1 MAPEESSAPPSPE
14 RAEFLARVAGGLA
27 HEIKNPLS
35 TMAINLALLEEEFLR
50 SAKARDPENAQ
61 PNAREQRYLKRVGT
75 LQREVR
81 RLENIVED
89 FLRYARGGV
98 VNRRPE
104 DFCALIREVLEFVE
118 PEDQS
123 QGIRHHVELPS
134 ALPLVRIDAAAM
146 RQVILNLL
154 VNARQAMT
162 GGGELIV
169 RLQREKNYALLTI
182 TDTGVGMNE
191 HELAH
196 CFDTYWSTKREGS
209 GLGLATARRIVEEH
223 GGKISVFSEPGRG
236 TSFSI
241 VLPLVVEIT
250 GKREDTRSDETR
262 EAPRDVE
269 AEPADSPDATAAAGE
284 AKQEDEGRGA

>member
-1 MAPEESSAPPSPE
+1 MPPEESSSPPSPE

-35 TMAINLALLEEEFLR
+35 TMAINLALLEEEFMR
-50 SAKARDPENAQ
+50 AAKARDPEHGE
-61 PNAREQRYLKRVGT
+61 PSAREQRYLKRVGT

-104 DFCALIREVLEFVE
+104 DLCALVREVLEFVE
-118 PEDQS
+118 PEDHS
-123 QGIRHHVELPS
+123 QGIRHHIELPA
-134 ALPLVRIDAAAM
+134 ALPLVRLDAALM
-146 RQVILNLL
+146 RQAILNLL
-154 VNARQAMT
+154 VNARQAMP

-169 RLQREKNYALLTI
+169 RVHREQNFALLTI

-191 HELAH
+191 RELEH

-223 GGKISVFSEPGRG
+223 AGKISVFSEPGRG

-241 VLPLVVEIT
+241 VLPLLVEIT
-250 GKREDTRSDETR
+250 GKREDRSDEPR

-269 AEPADSPDATAAAGE
+269 PEPPDDSSPNARE
-284 AKQEDEGRGA
+284 EQVGA

>member
-1 MAPEESSAPPSPE
+1 MAPEETSSPPSPE

-35 TMAINLALLEEEFLR
+35 TMAINLALLEEEFMR
-50 SAKARDPENAQ
+50 SAKARDPESGQ
-61 PNAREQRYLKRVGT
+61 PNAREQRYMKRIGT

-98 VNRRPE
+98 VNRKPE
-104 DFCALIREVLEFVE
+104 DLCALLREVLEFVA
-118 PEDQS
+118 PEDES

-134 ALPLVRIDAAAM
+134 ALPLVRLDSAAM

-154 VNARQAMT
+154 VNARQAMP

-169 RLQREKNYALLTI
+169 RVQREKNFALLTI

-191 HELAH
+191 MEVER

-223 GGKISVFSEPGRG
+223 GGTISVFSEPGRG

-250 GKREDTRSDETR
+250 GKREEQRSDEDR

-269 AEPADSPDATAAAGE
+269 AEPADDESDRTE
-284 AKQEDEGRGA
+284 LTQNDEDEEVGA

>member
-1 MAPEESSAPPSPE
+1 
-14 RAEFLARVAGGLA
+14 
-27 HEIKNPLS
+27 
-35 TMAINLALLEEEFLR
+35 
-50 SAKARDPENAQ
+50 
-61 PNAREQRYLKRVGT
+61 
-75 LQREVR
+75 

-89 FLRYARGGV
+89 LLRYARGGV
-98 VNRRPE
+98 VNPRPE

-118 PEDQS
+118 PEDDS

-154 VNARQAMT
+154 VNARQAMP

-209 GLGLATARRIVEEH
+209 GLGRATARRIVEEH